1 MSERKISEALRACV
15 AGLGA
20 VSARGA
26 AVTAFQ
32 AGGHRLLDETA
43 RKAARHAVDWAAK
56 TMLGTLLPGGIGQ
69 ITSQGIQRALNAAQI
84 AGGGRLSDLV
94 GKVLA
99 SSPVASAI
107 ERVSQAAEGA
117 AGHAVEQ
124 VADQVMISGSRGTK
138 RAMLRILSGSASD
151 QFYTAAR
158 RAAAAG
164 ALVDGINSGI
174 NATQAYQRGEIT
186 GRQAVV
192 RVSLDAATGAIAA
205 STGVALG
212 ASAIVVLGGLSAPAL
227 FVVGATGAVG
237 TKRALNW
244 LFE

>member
-158 RAAAAG
+158 RAAAG